1 MQIDNSYFLSTNPL
15 PIHGTN
21 TNIRTQE
28 VIDADKAA
36 EAFSAMFFEKMLN
49 ELQTDNSPIT
59 GEKRSSGD
67 VMSSQLMN
75 KHLAEII
82 TKNSGLKD
90 SFSNYI
96 QRTHK

>member
-21 TNIRTQE
+21 TSIRTQE
-28 VIDADKAA
+28 VIDA